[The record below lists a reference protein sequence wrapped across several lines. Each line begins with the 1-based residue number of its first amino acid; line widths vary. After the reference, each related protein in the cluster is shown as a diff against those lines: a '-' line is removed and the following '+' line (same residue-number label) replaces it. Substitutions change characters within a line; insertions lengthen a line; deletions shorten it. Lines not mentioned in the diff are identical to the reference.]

1 MKPPKPRSPCR
12 RTPVAVLVAGLLEGV
27 AWAQGADVDAM
38 KLRRTPLLEEKIP
51 SLVRRDMPTFLSGD
65 SLNGQID
72 ERVVIEGQAE
82 LRNRSTV
89 LRGDWLQ
96 YTLPDDTARATSTAP
111 ASIRSSTITTACP
124 MHRASHIGSTTH

>member
-51 SLVRRDMPTFLSGD
+51 GMVRRDMPTFLSGD

-96 YTLPDDTARATSTAP
+96 YTCLTTPRGPAETC
-111 ASIRSSTITTACP
+111 ASIAKATCTRRPRPNWRSKLSAGI
-124 MHRASHIGSTTH
+124 

>member
-82 LRNRSTV
+82 V
-89 LRGDWLQ
+89 LGE
-96 YTLPDDTARATSTAP
+96 RALT
-111 ASIRSSTITTACP
+111 
-124 MHRASHIGSTTH
+124 

>member
-65 SLNGQID
+65 SPVSYTHL
-72 ERVVIEGQAE
+72 
-82 LRNRSTV
+82 
-89 LRGDWLQ
+89 
-96 YTLPDDTARATSTAP
+96 TLPTSDLV
-111 ASIRSSTITTACP
+111 
-124 MHRASHIGSTTH
+124 

>member
-1 MKPPKPRSPCR
+1 M
-12 RTPVAVLVAGLLEGV
+12 AVLVAGLLEGV
-27 AWAQGADVDAM
+27 ACAQGADVDAM

-89 LRGDWLQ
+89 LRGG
-96 YTLPDDTARATSTAP
+96 RAETC
-111 ASIRSSTITTACP
+111 ASIAKATCTRRPRPNWRSKLSAGI
-124 MHRASHIGSTTH
+124 